1 MENIIYNTYSIYYYT
16 LLNNYFTIITKGSIM
31 AFKWKRETSDIAKV
45 IPKKAV
51 SGLFS
56 KAIILSPNEKAAM
69 IKNGEVQEIID
80 SGKLRVGGVLKPGNI
95 GKDVDV
101 AMMDT
106 SPKDLQWIQ
115 TDLWT
120 MDNQKISCNGLLRFK
135 IQEPKRFFQML
146 YAYTAPDKKGE
157 RILSIDDIYQH
168 LESEVL
174 TLVLEPEVRHENV
187 EMLYGNRDMRLR
199 IENELEIRLKS
210 TLSLWGLE
218 MLKYTVQWKLG
229 SYGTVME
236 ATNEFQTNEE
246 ISELNTLGAEGD
258 ADRRG
263 RENVAHLHAD
273 NAPLAAQQEFAR
285 QEQFKDVRSQVDIE
299 RLQHE
304 ADMKEAREAIALK
317 EELKI
322 AKARG
327 MRAELEVEHD
337 MKDRDHQRDMEYL
350 KTITE
355 SGGADVAKTVS
366 EGREYGKM
374 SAEQIE
380 ALAKVKQSE
389 AIAKE
394 DKVRFMMEVED
405 RERADSYRRQELDA
419 GMMGAARSKTSVSV
433 RKCPGCGTTIPAE
446 ASFCSQCG
454 TKMS

>member
-1 MENIIYNTYSIYYYT
+1 MV
-16 LLNNYFTIITKGSIM
+16 
-31 AFKWKRETSDIAKV
+31 FKWKREPSDIAKL

-69 IKNGEVQEIID
+69 VRNGEVQEIVD
-80 SGKLRVGGVLKPGNI
+80 SGKLRIGGVLKPGNI

-101 AMMDT
+101 TMIDT
-106 SPKDLQWIQ
+106 SPKDLQWMQ
-115 TDLWT
+115 TGLWT
-120 MDNQKISCNGLLRFK
+120 MDNQKVSCSGLLRFR

-146 YAYTAPDKKGE
+146 YAYTSPNKKGE
-157 RILSIDDIYQH
+157 RLLSINDIYQR

-174 TLVLEPEVRHENV
+174 TLVLEPEVRQENI
-187 EMLYGNRDMRLR
+187 ENLYGNRDLRMR

-218 MLKYTVQWKLG
+218 MLKYTVQWELG

-236 ATNEFQTNEE
+236 AINDFQTTEE
-246 ISELNTLGAEGD
+246 LSDLDTLVVEGD
-258 ADRRG
+258 ADRRA
-263 RENVAHLHAD
+263 REDVAHLRAD
-273 NAPLAAQQEFAR
+273 NAPHAAQQEFMR
-285 QEQFKDVRSQVDIE
+285 DQELKGVRSQLEIE
-299 RLQHE
+299 KLQHE

-322 AKARG
+322 AKSRG
-327 MRAELEVEHD
+327 MRAEMEVEHD
-337 MKDRDHQRDMEYL
+337 MKDRDHKRDMEYL
-350 KTITE
+350 KTITD

-389 AIAKE
+389 AISKE

-405 RERADSYRRQELDA
+405 RERDDSYRRQELDA
-419 GMMGAARSKTSVSV
+419 GMMGAAHAKVTATVK
-433 RKCPGCGTTIPAE
+433 KCPGCGTTVPAE

-454 TKMS
+454 SKLT